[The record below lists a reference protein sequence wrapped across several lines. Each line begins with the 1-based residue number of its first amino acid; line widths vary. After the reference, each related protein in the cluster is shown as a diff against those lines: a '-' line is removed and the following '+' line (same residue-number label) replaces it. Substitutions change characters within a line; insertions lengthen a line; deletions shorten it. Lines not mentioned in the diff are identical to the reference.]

1 MSTTK
6 AAQLKTV
13 TQCMDELR
21 ARLDAINI
29 AVDTAPSLE
38 KAQEWVNRE
47 AGHAR
52 AYLKRADTL
61 LGVDTRPALPP
72 PPAAAKSETP
82 TASPRRRAP
91 KRKSSATNDPAANGE

>member
-6 AAQLKTV
+6 AAQLETI

-47 AGHAR
+47 AGHAH
-52 AYLKRADTL
+52 AYLKRADSL
-61 LGVDTRPALPP
+61 LGVDTRLALPP
-72 PPAAAKSETP
+72 PEAAKSETP
-82 TASPRRRAP
+82 TASPRRRVAQ
-91 KRKSSATNDPAANGE
+91 RKSSSKLDPAANGE

>member
-1 MSTTK
+1 MSKPK
-6 AAQLKTV
+6 AAQVKTV
-13 TQCMDELR
+13 TECMDELR

-47 AGHAR
+47 AGHAH

-61 LGVDTRPALPP
+61 LGVDTRLALPP

-82 TASPRRRAP
+82 TASPRRRATQ
-91 KRKSSATNDPAANGE
+91 RKSSATHDPAANGE